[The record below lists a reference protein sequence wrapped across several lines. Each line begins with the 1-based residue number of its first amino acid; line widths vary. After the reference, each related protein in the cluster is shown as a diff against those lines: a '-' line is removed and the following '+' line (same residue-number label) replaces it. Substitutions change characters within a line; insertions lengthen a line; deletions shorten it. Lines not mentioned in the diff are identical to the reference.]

1 MARYRGAGTVVSLGS
16 TADPLTAT
24 FTVIPQITSVNV
36 QEQGGEIEV
45 TDLGSTRK
53 EYIQDLP
60 DSASIT
66 LTINYDPAQAT
77 HNEVSGLVSLFNS
90 GAYRVLRILPNGATK
105 SINYIGFVMGNT
117 ISFEPTSVQQLEVP
131 FRASGSATYI

>member
-16 TADPLTAT
+16 TADPLTAV
-24 FTVIPQITSVNV
+24 FTVIPQITSVSLD
-36 QEQGGEIEV
+36 EQSGELEV

-60 DSASIT
+60 DSASIK
-66 LTINYDPAQAT
+66 LSINYDPAQAT

-90 GAYRVLRILPNGATK
+90 GAYRVLRILPNGAIK
-105 SINYIGFVMGNT
+105 SINYVGFVMGN
-117 ISFEPTSVQQLEVP
+117 SVNFEPTSVQKLEVP
-131 FRASGSATYI
+131 FRASGGATYI